1 MQLNGQEKSRLR
13 YKYSY
18 FCYGWKGHSKEIL
31 NKCEKEELILI
42 TSLEQF
48 EELSK
53 VLDYLKF
60 NFTEEQKNKFK
71 NLILE
76 IAEFYSI
83 INKIDII
90 KEDPDDNI
98 ILETAIIGKAD
109 YIITGDSHLLK
120 LKRFR
125 NIKIIKPKEF
135 ITRENI

>member
-1 MQLNGQEKSRLR
+1 MGKKKVVLDTNILISAI
-13 YKYSY
+13 
-18 FCYGWKGHSKEIL
+18 GWKGHSKEIL

-53 VLDYLKF
+53 VLDYPKF
-60 NFTEEQKNKFK
+60 NFVEEQKNKFK

-83 INKIDII
+83 INKINII

-120 LKRFR
+120 LKNFR
-125 NIKIIKPKEF
+125 NIKVIKPSEF
-135 ITRENI
+135 IIRENL